1 MKVRDSYGN
10 ICWKKYSLSQEASLR
25 KIKHGSAL
33 ILNEIHQHFAGQ
45 QKLLK
50 IKQVFIILSK
60 LVLSVFSFE
69 RGSKYLSSLF
79 LSFMP
84 DNYEMFCLISPRKEI
99 TSYFLLITLLTASKK
114 ASIKAGVDLNASVWF
129 PKNNKMWSIKR
140 GNKRGFLHWMFQ
152 RSLSKP
158 LRALFSHFTPRNYV
172 SAYKV
177 PYCTLR

>member
-25 KIKHGSAL
+25 KTKHGSAL

-69 RGSKYLSSLF
+69 RGLKYLTSLF

-158 LRALFSHFTPRNYV
+158 LRALFSRFTPRNYA